1 MLTLTKERVPRER
14 SHDVSYI
21 AFDLE
26 RRVHVVQVE
35 MAAIVTVET
44 VARDVATSSYGKRS
58 GLTVATCVALWN
70 NLGALIASSLAS
82 GRVRPPPPNLPS
94 PHHAGLQNP
103 PTDTGGTGV
112 V

>member
-58 GLTVATCVALWN
+58 GLTVATCVAP
-70 NLGALIASSLAS
+70 GQPGCPHRVVA
-82 GRVRPPPPNLPS
+82 GVRPGAPS
-94 PHHAGLQNP
+94 P
-103 PTDTGGTGV
+103 T
-112 V
+112 